1 MGVGIGVEVGTG
13 DGVAVG
19 VGVSVGGVGCR
30 GYWCR
35 RGWRWRGGGGLRP
48 TSPLQAG
55 LGVGADVAVD
65 VGVGE
70 GSTAPSGPGTCADSA
85 ATGLAETESDA
96 VSLTAP
102 PSSHA
107 VRTIITATAGSMP
120 PALSVLGNRI
130 GLYLLCG
137 LAKFAGRKVDRAR
150 PIAARNPRG
159 PMLPGFFRATS
170 KPPAGFLTRPDGL
183 AILES
188 PSRASWDANPK
199 G

>member
-1 MGVGIGVEVGTG
+1 MGTGVGVAGVGVEVGLEA
-13 DGVAVG
+13 DVAVA
-19 VGVSVGGVGCR
+19 
-30 GYWCR
+30 
-35 RGWRWRGGGGLRP
+35 
-48 TSPLQAG
+48 AG

-107 VRTIITATAGSMP
+107 VRTIITATAGSMI